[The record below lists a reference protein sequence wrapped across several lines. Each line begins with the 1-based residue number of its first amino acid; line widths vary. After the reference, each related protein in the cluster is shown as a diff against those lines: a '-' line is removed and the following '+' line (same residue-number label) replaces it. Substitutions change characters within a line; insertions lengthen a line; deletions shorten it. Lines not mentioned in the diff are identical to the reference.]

1 MPVLV
6 PQVSEAT
13 LGQALGAV
21 AVQLPDQPALLGAER
36 QLSWSELDREVNQL
50 AWLLRSVGVLPGDP
64 VGILT
69 EKRPEVVITFL
80 ACARIGA
87 VLCPVNFK
95 LHEDRLLDQL
105 QTVGMRTLLAEAKF
119 DGLLAHLAPALP
131 DPRRIIY
138 VGEPGAIGQTHHGE
152 LEAQPT
158 DPPPFEATPDTVCYL
173 NYTSGTTGR
182 PKGAIT
188 THRQI
193 LINALS
199 GIEGFGFDS
208 HDVFLG
214 MFSVFSHPHELFH
227 RSLLVGGAFVVWDT
241 LSPRVVCQI
250 IERFGVSWMMA
261 VPSFYEMMLS
271 HGGPGKHDLS
281 SLRVLEAGGAWVPAE
296 TIHELER
303 CYDAYFMPVW
313 GSTET
318 TGVALAMPPGQPRKP
333 GATGRPAPYYEIRV
347 VDDAGD
353 PVPTDQTGELWVRG
367 PAVTT
372 GYQNRPEESAK
383 HFTDGWY
390 HTQDLVRLDED
401 GWVHFTGRISEMMK
415 IGGIRVYPLEL
426 EQVIGRHPEVREVVV
441 VRHVER
447 LRGEVAR
454 AVVATELGS
463 TLNARSLQRYCRE
476 HLAVYQVPRII
487 EFWAEV
493 PHLPNGK
500 VDKQGIMAVPTD
512 PRRDERA

>member
-6 PQVSEAT
+6 PEAEQTT
-13 LGQALGAV
+13 LGAALSAV
-21 AVQLPDQPALLGAER
+21 AAQQPDRPALLGAER
-36 QLSWSELDREVNQL
+36 QLSWAELDTEVSQL
-50 AWLLRSVGVLPGDP
+50 AWLLHSVGVKPGDP

-69 EKRPEVVITFL
+69 EKRPEVVIAFL
-80 ACARIGA
+80 ACARVGA

-95 LHEDRLLDQL
+95 LHEDRLLDQFV
-105 QTVGMRTLLAEAKF
+105 TVGMRTVLAERKF
-119 DGLLAHLAPALP
+119 DKLLAHLAPALP
-131 DPRRIIY
+131 DTDRIIY
-138 VGEPGAIGQTHHGE
+138 VGEPGAIGTTRYDQHNE
-152 LEAQPT
+152 QPSH
-158 DPPPFEATPDTVCYL
+158 PLPFEATPDTVCYL

-193 LINALS
+193 LVNALS
-199 GIEGFGFDS
+199 GVDGFGFDS
-208 HDVFLG
+208 GDVFLG

-227 RSLLVGGAFVVWDT
+227 RSLLVGGAFVIWDT
-241 LSPRVVCQI
+241 LSPRIVCQI
-250 IERFGVSWMMA
+250 IERFGVTWMMA
-261 VPSFYEMMLS
+261 VPSFYEMMLD
-271 HGGPGKHDLS
+271 HGGPGKHDLG

-296 TIHELER
+296 TIHEMER
-303 CYDAYFMPVW
+303 CYSAYFMPVW

-333 GATGRPAPYYEIRV
+333 GATGRPAPHYEIRV
-347 VDDAGD
+347 VDDSGEDA
-353 PVPTDQTGELWVRG
+353 PVGEPGEMWVRG

-372 GYQNRPEESAK
+372 GYQNRPEESAR

-390 HTQDLVRLDED
+390 HTQDLVRMDDE
-401 GWVHFTGRISEMMK
+401 GWVHFAGRISEMMK

-426 EQVIGRHPEVREVVV
+426 EQVISQHPEVREVVV

-454 AVVATELGS
+454 AVVTTVPGATV
-463 TLNARSLQRYCRE
+463 NARGLQKFCRL
-476 HLAVYQVPRII
+476 HLATYQVPRVI
-487 EFWAEV
+487 EFWAEI

-500 VDKQGIMAVPTD
+500 VDKKGIMATPTD
-512 PRRDERA
+512 ARRDDRA

>member
-6 PQVSEAT
+6 PEVEQTT
-13 LGQALGAV
+13 LGSALRAV
-21 AVQLPDQPALLGAER
+21 AAQQPDRPALLGAER
-36 QLSWSELDREVNQL
+36 QLSWAELDVEVSQL
-50 AWLLRSVGVLPGDP
+50 AWLLHSVGVQPGDP

-69 EKRPEVVITFL
+69 EKRPEVVIAFL

-95 LHEDRLLDQL
+95 LHEDRLLDQFV
-105 QTVGMRTLLAEAKF
+105 TVGMCTVLAERKF
-119 DGLLAHLAPALP
+119 DKLLAHLAPALP
-131 DPRRIIY
+131 DPGRIIY
-138 VGEPGAIGQTHHGE
+138 VGEPGAIGTTRYDQ
-152 LEAQPT
+152 LAAQPSE
-158 DPPPFEATPDTVCYL
+158 PPPFEATPDTVCYL

-193 LINALS
+193 LMNALS
-199 GIEGFGFDS
+199 GVEGFGFDS
-208 HDVFLG
+208 SDVFLG

-241 LSPRVVCQI
+241 LSPRIVCQV
-250 IERFGVSWMMA
+250 IERFGVTWMMA
-261 VPSFYEMMLS
+261 VPSFYEMMLD

-296 TIHELER
+296 TIHEMER

-347 VDDAGD
+347 VDDSGVD
-353 PVPTDQTGELWVRG
+353 VPTGEPGEMWVRG
-367 PAVTT
+367 SAVTT

-383 HFTDGWY
+383 HFTAGWY
-390 HTQDLVRLDED
+390 HTQDLVRMDAE
-401 GWVHFTGRISEMMK
+401 GWVHFAGRISEMMK

-426 EQVIGRHPEVREVVV
+426 EQVIARHPEVREVVV

-454 AVVATELGS
+454 AVVTTVPDS
-463 TLNARSLQRYCRE
+463 TINARGLQKFCRQ
-476 HLAVYQVPRII
+476 HLATYQVPRVI
-487 EFWAEV
+487 EFWAEI

-500 VDKQGIMAVPTD
+500 VDKKGIMATATD
-512 PRRDERA
+512 PRRDDRA

>member
-6 PQVSEAT
+6 SKPLETT
-13 LGQALGAV
+13 LGQALAQV
-21 AVQLPDQPALLGAER
+21 AAAQPDRPALLGADR

-50 AWLLRSVGVLPGDP
+50 AWLLTRVGVQPGDP
-64 VGILT
+64 VGILC
-69 EKRPEVVITFL
+69 EKRPEVVIAFL

-95 LHEDRLLDQL
+95 LHPDRLLDQF
-105 QTVGMRTLLAEAKF
+105 QTVGMRTVLTERKF
-119 DGLLAHLAPALP
+119 EPILEHLAPALT
-131 DPRRIIY
+131 DARRIIF
-138 VGEPGAIGQTHHGE
+138 VGEPGPLGTTRYDE
-152 LEAQPT
+152 LSELPT
-158 DPPPFEATPDTVCYL
+158 EPPPFGATPETVCYL

-193 LINALS
+193 LANALS
-199 GIEGFGFDS
+199 GVEGFGFDS
-208 HDVFLG
+208 DDVFLG

-227 RSLLVGGAFVVWDT
+227 RSLLVGGAFVVQDT

-250 IERFGVSWMMA
+250 VERFGVRWMMA
-261 VPSFYEMMLS
+261 VPSFYEMMLD

-296 TIHELER
+296 TIESMER
-303 CYDAYFMPVW
+303 CYGAYFMPVW

-333 GATGRPAPYYEIRV
+333 GATGKPAPLYEIRV
-347 VDDAGD
+347 VDSRGAEVG
-353 PVPTDQTGELWVRG
+353 TGETGELWVRG

-372 GYQNRPEESAK
+372 GYQNRPEESAR

-390 HTQDLVRLDED
+390 HTQDLVSLDDE
-401 GWVHFTGRISEMMK
+401 GWVHFAGRISEMMK

-426 EQVIGRHPEVREVVV
+426 ERIIAQHPEVREVVV
-441 VRHVER
+441 VRHIER

-454 AVVATELGS
+454 AVVATRAGSKLTAREL
-463 TLNARSLQRYCRE
+463 QKFCRQ
-476 HLAVYQVPRII
+476 HLATYQIPRVI
-487 EFWAEV
+487 EFWGEI

-500 VDKQGIMAVPTD
+500 VDKKGILAVPAD
-512 PRRDERA
+512 PRRDERS

>member
-6 PQVSEAT
+6 SRPLDAT
-13 LGQALGAV
+13 LGQALAQV
-21 AVQLPDQPALLGAER
+21 AAQQPERPALLGADR
-36 QLSWSELDREVNQL
+36 QLSWRELDREVNQL
-50 AWLLRSVGVLPGDP
+50 AWLLSSVGVQAGEP
-64 VGILT
+64 VGIVCD
-69 EKRPEVVITFL
+69 KRPEVVVAFL
-80 ACARIGA
+80 ACARVGA

-95 LHEDRLLDQL
+95 LNSDRLLDQFE
-105 QTVGMRTLLAEAKF
+105 TIGMRTVLTERKF
-119 DGLLAHLAPALP
+119 DPILADLGPALTA
-131 DPRRIIY
+131 PRRVIY
-138 VGEPGAIGQTHHGE
+138 VGELGE
-152 LEAQPT
+152 RGSTCYDEVADQPT
-158 DPPPFEATPDTVCYL
+158 EPPSFDATPDTVCYL

-193 LINALS
+193 LANALS
-199 GIEGFGFDS
+199 GVEGFGFDS
-208 HDVFLG
+208 EDVFLG

-227 RSLLVGGAFVVWDT
+227 RSLLVGGAFVVQDT

-250 IERFGVSWMMA
+250 VERFGVTWMMA
-261 VPSFYEMMLS
+261 VPSFYEMMLD

-296 TIHELER
+296 TIANMER

-333 GATGRPAPYYEIRV
+333 GATGKPAPLYEIRV
-347 VDDAGD
+347 VDSQGED
-353 PVPTDQTGELWVRG
+353 VPTGETGELWVRG

-372 GYQNRPEESAK
+372 GYQNRPEESAL

-390 HTQDLVRLDED
+390 HTQDLVSVDPE
-401 GWVHFTGRISEMMK
+401 GWVHFAGRISEMMK

-426 EQVIGRHPEVREVVV
+426 ERVIGQHPEVREVVV

-454 AVVATELGS
+454 AVVTTQPGS
-463 TLNARSLQRYCRE
+463 GLTARTLQKFCRQ
-476 HLAVYQVPRII
+476 HLATYQVPRII
-487 EFWAEV
+487 EFWAEI

-500 VDKQGIMAVPTD
+500 VDKKGIMARPTD
-512 PRRDERA
+512 PRRDERG

>member
-6 PQVSEAT
+6 PNAADTT
-13 LGQALGAV
+13 LGAALSAV
-21 AVQLPDQPALLGAER
+21 ATQQPERSALLGAER
-36 QLSWSELDREVNQL
+36 QLSWAELDAEVSQL
-50 AWLLRSVGVLPGDP
+50 AWLLKSVGVQPGDP

-69 EKRPEVVITFL
+69 EKRPEVVTTFL

-95 LHEDRLLDQL
+95 LHEDRLLDQFV
-105 QTVGMRTLLAEAKF
+105 TVGMRTVLAERKF
-119 DGLLAHLAPALP
+119 DPQLAHLAPALP

-138 VGEPGAIGQTHHGE
+138 VGEPGEIGQTRYDRIAEHPSE
-152 LEAQPT
+152 
-158 DPPPFEATPDTVCYL
+158 PPPFEATPETVCYL

-193 LINALS
+193 LVNALS
-199 GIEGFGFDS
+199 GVEGFGFDS
-208 HDVFLG
+208 DDVFLG

-261 VPSFYEMMLS
+261 VPSFYEMMLD

-296 TIHELER
+296 TIHEMER

-333 GATGRPAPYYEIRV
+333 GATGRPAPHYEIRV
-347 VDDAGD
+347 VDDDGGD
-353 PVPTDQTGELWVRG
+353 VPTGQTGEMWVRG

-372 GYQNRPEESAK
+372 GYQNRPEESAR

-401 GWVHFTGRISEMMK
+401 GWVHFAGRISEMMK

-426 EQVIGRHPEVREVVV
+426 EQVIGQHPEVREVVV

-454 AVVATELGS
+454 AVVATVPGS
-463 TLNARSLQRYCRE
+463 GLNARGLQKYCRE
-476 HLAVYQVPRII
+476 HLAVYQVPRVI
-487 EFWAEV
+487 EFWAEI

-500 VDKQGIMAVPTD
+500 VDKQGIMATPTD
-512 PRRDERA
+512 PHRDDRA

>member
-1 MPVLV
+1 MRTV
-6 PQVSEAT
+6 
-13 LGQALGAV
+13 
-21 AVQLPDQPALLGAER
+21 
-36 QLSWSELDREVNQL
+36 
-50 AWLLRSVGVLPGDP
+50 
-64 VGILT
+64 LT
-69 EKRPEVVITFL
+69 ER
-80 ACARIGA
+80 
-87 VLCPVNFK
+87 
-95 LHEDRLLDQL
+95 
-105 QTVGMRTLLAEAKF
+105 KF
-119 DGLLAHLAPALP
+119 DSLLVHLAPALT
-131 DPRRIIY
+131 DPRRVIY
-138 VGEPGAIGQTHHGE
+138 VGEPGERGGTRYDEI
-152 LEAQPT
+152 EAQPT
-158 DPPPFEATPDTVCYL
+158 SPLPYTPSPDTVCYL

-193 LINALS
+193 LANALS
-199 GIEGFGFDS
+199 GVEGFGFDS
-208 HDVFLG
+208 DDVFLG

-227 RSLLVGGAFVVWDT
+227 RSLLVGGAFVIWDT
-241 LSPRVVCQI
+241 LSPRVVCTV

-261 VPSFYEMMLS
+261 VPSFYEMMLD

-296 TIHELER
+296 TIHSMER
-303 CYDAYFMPVW
+303 CYGATFMPVW

-318 TGVALAMPPGQPRKP
+318 TGVALAMPPGQARKP

-347 VDDAGD
+347 VDNDGN
-353 PVPTDQTGELWVRG
+353 DQVTGEIGEMWVRG
-367 PAVTT
+367 PAVTS
-372 GYQNRPEESAK
+372 GYENRPEETAK

-390 HTQDLVRLDED
+390 HTQDLVRLDDD

-426 EQVIGRHPEVREVVV
+426 ERVIAQHPEVDEVVV

-454 AVVATELGS
+454 AVVTTTPGS
-463 TLNARSLQRYCRE
+463 TLNARGLQQYCRQ
-476 HLAVYQVPRII
+476 HLAVYQVPRVI
-487 EFWAEV
+487 EFWAQI

-500 VDKQGIMAVPTD
+500 VDKKGIEATPAD

>member
-6 PQVSEAT
+6 AT
-13 LGQALGAV
+13 PLETTIGQALAEV
-21 AVQLPDQPALLGAER
+21 ASQQPDRPALLGADR
-36 QLSWSELDREVNQL
+36 QLSWAELDREVNQL
-50 AWLLRSVGVLPGDP
+50 ARLLDSVGVQPGDP
-64 VGILT
+64 VGILC
-69 EKRPEVVITFL
+69 EKRPEVVVAFL

-95 LHEDRLLDQL
+95 LHQDRLLDQL
-105 QTVGMRTLLAEAKF
+105 QTVGMCTLLTERKF
-119 DGLLAHLAPALP
+119 DRLLTHLAPALP
-131 DPRRIIY
+131 DPARVIY
-138 VGEPGAIGQTHHGE
+138 VGEPGTVGQTRYDSITE
-152 LEAQPT
+152 QPSE
-158 DPPPFEATPDTVCYL
+158 PPVYDATPDTVCYL

-193 LINALS
+193 LTNALS

-208 HDVFLG
+208 DDVFLG

-227 RSLLVGGAFVVWDT
+227 RSLLVGGAFVIWDT
-241 LSPRVVCQI
+241 LSPRIVCQI

-261 VPSFYEMMLS
+261 VPSFYEMMLD

-296 TIHELER
+296 TIHSMEE
-303 CYDAYFMPVW
+303 CYGAYFMPVW

-333 GATGRPAPYYEIRV
+333 GATGRAAPYYEIRV
-347 VDDAGD
+347 VDDEGND
-353 PVPTDQTGELWVRG
+353 LPTGEPGELWVRG
-367 PAVTT
+367 DAVAS

-390 HTQDLVRLDED
+390 HTQDLVKLDDD

-426 EQVIGRHPEVREVVV
+426 EQVITQHPEVREVVV

-454 AVVATELGS
+454 AVVTTVDGS
-463 TLNARSLQRYCRE
+463 SINARGLQKYCRQ
-476 HLAVYQVPRII
+476 HLATYQVPRII
-487 EFWAEV
+487 EFWAEI

-500 VDKQGIMAVPTD
+500 VDKKGIMATPTD
-512 PRRDERA
+512 PRRDDRA

>member
-1 MPVLV
+1 MSVIV
-6 PQVSEAT
+6 PNPLDTT
-13 LGQALGAV
+13 LGEALAHV
-21 AVQLPDQPALLGAER
+21 AALLPDKPALLGAER
-36 QLSWSELDREVNQL
+36 ELCWRELDEEVNRL
-50 AWLLRSVGVLPGDP
+50 AWLLASVGVEPGDP

-69 EKRPEVVITFL
+69 EKRPEVVIAFL
-80 ACARIGA
+80 ACARVGA

-95 LHEDRLLDQL
+95 LHEDRLLDQFV
-105 QTVGMRTLLAEAKF
+105 TVGMRTVLAERKF
-119 DGLLAHLAPALP
+119 DGILAHLAPALN
-131 DPRRIIY
+131 DPRRVIY
-138 VGEPGAIGQTHHGE
+138 VGDPGEVGATRYDELAEQPAEPPAF
-152 LEAQPT
+152 A
-158 DPPPFEATPDTVCYL
+158 ATPDTVCYL

-193 LINALS
+193 LTNALS
-199 GIEGFGFDS
+199 GIEGFGFGPD
-208 HDVFLG
+208 DVFLG

-227 RSLLVGGAFVVWDT
+227 RSLLVGGAFVIQDT

-250 IERFGVSWMMA
+250 VERCRVTWMMA
-261 VPSFYEMMLS
+261 VPSFYEMMLD

-281 SLRVLEAGGAWVPAE
+281 SLRILEAGGAWVPAE
-296 TIHELER
+296 TIHEMER
-303 CYDAYFMPVW
+303 CYGAYFMPVW

-333 GATGRPAPYYEIRV
+333 GATGKPAPYYEIRV
-347 VDDAGD
+347 VDDDGVEA
-353 PVPTDQTGELWVRG
+353 PTGETGEMWVRG

-372 GYQNRPEESAK
+372 GYQNRPEESAS

-426 EQVIGRHPEVREVVV
+426 EKVIGEHPEVREVVV

-454 AVVATELGS
+454 AVVTTEAGS
-463 TLNARSLQRYCRE
+463 ALDARGLQKYCRQ

-487 EFWAEV
+487 EFWSAI

-500 VDKQGIMAVPTD
+500 VDKQGIMAVPAD

>member
-6 PQVSEAT
+6 SKATDAT
-13 LGQALGAV
+13 LGQALAQV
-21 AVQLPDQPALLGAER
+21 AALQPERPALLGADR
-36 QLSWSELDREVNQL
+36 QLNWGQLDREVNQL
-50 AWLLRSVGVLPGDP
+50 ARLLMDIGVRPGDP

-95 LHEDRLLDQL
+95 LHADRLLDQF
-105 QTVGMRTLLAEAKF
+105 QTVGMRTVLAERKF
-119 DGLLAHLAPALP
+119 DGLLTHLATALT
-131 DPRRIIY
+131 DPQRIVY
-138 VGEPGAIGQTHHGE
+138 VGEPGNVGATRYDQ
-152 LEAQPT
+152 LADQPSE
-158 DPPPFEATPDTVCYL
+158 PPPFEATPDTVCYL

-193 LINALS
+193 LTNALS
-199 GIEGFGFDS
+199 GVEGFGFDS
-208 HDVFLG
+208 DDVFLG

-227 RSLLVGGAFVVWDT
+227 RSLLVGGAFVIQDT

-250 IERFGVSWMMA
+250 IEKFGVTWMMA
-261 VPSFYEMMLS
+261 VPSFYEMMLD

-296 TIHELER
+296 TIEQMEAR
-303 CYDAYFMPVW
+303 YGAYFMPVW

-333 GATGRPAPYYEIRV
+333 GATGRPAPHYEIRV
-347 VDDAGD
+347 VDHRGQEVA
-353 PVPTDQTGELWVRG
+353 TNERGEMWVRG
-367 PAVTT
+367 PAVTQ
-372 GYQNRPEESAK
+372 GYQNRPDESSK

-401 GWVHFTGRISEMMK
+401 GWVHFAGRISEMMK

-426 EQVIGRHPEVREVVV
+426 EQVISQHPEVREVVV

-454 AVVATELGS
+454 AVVTTAPGS
-463 TLNARSLQRYCRE
+463 TLNARGLQKYCRQ
-476 HLAVYQVPRII
+476 HLAVYQVPRIV
-487 EFWAEV
+487 EFWAEI

-500 VDKQGIMAVPTD
+500 VDKKGIMAVATD
-512 PRRDERA
+512 PRRDERS